1 LKLGNSFAVDGN
13 LITSDLTF
21 LRIFKF
27 KSRNPKQIDL
37 GVINLKPG
45 VDVKRVQ
52 KNLVANLPNDVKV
65 LTKPEFIEFDKEH

>member
-1 LKLGNSFAVDGN
+1 MKLGNSFAVDGN

>member
-1 LKLGNSFAVDGN
+1 M
-13 LITSDLTF
+13 
-21 LRIFKF
+21 RIFKF

-65 LTKPEFIEFDKEH
+65 LTKPEFIEFEQEH